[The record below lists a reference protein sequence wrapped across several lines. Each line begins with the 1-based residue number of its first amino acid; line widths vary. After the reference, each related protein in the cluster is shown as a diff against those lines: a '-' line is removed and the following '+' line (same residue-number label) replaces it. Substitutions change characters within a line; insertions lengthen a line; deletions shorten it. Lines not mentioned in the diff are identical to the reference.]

1 MVRRNSLFTSQG
13 VIIQDEGSVGIDSDI
28 LFGPNGIDGTSIIDG
43 TLSDAAYA
51 DGVLTAAK
59 IGDPTNLK
67 VLPTGT
73 KALFYQGSAPTNWT
87 KQTTDNDKALRVV
100 SGTGGV
106 AGGSTAF
113 SSVFASRQTTGG
125 VAISG
130 TPGDTVAAGTVSVS
144 MSGAIGQH
152 TLTTAQL
159 ASHQHPANNQ
169 MGYMHLATLN
179 ERGAFQPGHRPGQG
193 YVISQGDPPYP
204 SNNTHNMQVLYQP
217 RYGLQPLY
225 KHGPAFSGV
234 SNAGSGQG
242 HNHPTGNLAASGNIS
257 GQPSS
262 VPAGNLAASFR
273 PSAMDFACQYCDVI
287 ICARD

>member
-100 SGTGGV
+100 SGTGGT

-144 MSGAIGQH
+144 MTGSIGQH

-159 ASHQHPANNQ
+159 ASHQHTADNILGWDNFANYND
-169 MGYMHLATLN
+169 
-179 ERGAFQPGHRPGQG
+179 RGVLQPGHRPGQG
-193 YVISQGDPPYP
+193 YYITFDGGNPPY
-204 SNNTHNMQVLYQP
+204 SYHRSVIENIP
-217 RYGLQPLY
+217 RTGLRSLNR
-225 KHGPAFSGV
+225 HGPGFSGV
-234 SNAGSGQG
+234 ANAGSGQG

-262 VPAGNLAASFR
+262 VPAGNLAASFQ